1 LAASRLRRALDFT
14 SDCAVVWF
22 AVWTLAAYV
31 GMLTG
36 AHVTLLVALWVAGA
50 LTATAAL
57 VRFRGRSLAARDDEP
72 SPAGEAGLLR
82 SRGRLAGVGVVSGLT
97 AAVLAAASPSVPWVL
112 PASAALLSAACVVLA
127 GRSRSPWTASR
138 GAEILGREGD
148 FIAFGVALCF
158 AAVSLLIRLGNADD
172 VFYVNRA
179 TAVAQLN
186 RIPVLDVIFT
196 HEEAARGGGAGLPVD
211 SYSALQ
217 GAVAHV
223 LGIQAPSVAYYVVP
237 PVATF
242 LAIWS
247 LWRLLRS
254 WAAQRVL
261 LCFGL
266 GSVFWIWST
275 QAQLSSGSYFLTRIW
290 QGKVAFVAWLVPT
303 IYLYLTRWLE
313 GRDGRTAALLVAA
326 GISAIGMT
334 GSATFAGPLIF
345 LTAVVAILA
354 CGDWRRL
361 WAPLVAGAIPLGIG
375 LGVLSR
381 FPLSETVGKGRMPDN
396 DWFYHELF
404 GFGFVC
410 VVAGAAI
417 WLAPWLARA
426 GPPARL
432 ASGIAVVVALLL
444 APGVLGLLHDVSGLT
459 ETLRRTLWL
468 VPTPSLVGLLASAPL
483 PSRFGRM
490 VPIAATAIVACLL
503 VAFGNPLWR
512 SRESGRQLWHFPPAW
527 KANEGRLAMA
537 RTILDRY
544 DGTGPI
550 LVRKGIMAEI
560 AILTTEPKTVNPRS
574 LYLIRTRE
582 SQRLTT
588 ARLKLT
594 AFVMS
599 DRLPPEPVVRKAL
612 VDLQVGLVCL
622 EEGDPEFRARRA
634 VITPAFRQSFG
645 TQGYSCFERRPD
657 GPA

>member
-1 LAASRLRRALDFT
+1 MAASRLRRALDFT

-36 AHVTLLVALWVAGA
+36 ARVTLLVALWVTGA
-50 LTATAAL
+50 LIATAAL
-57 VRFRGRSLAARDDEP
+57 VLLRGRALAALNDEP
-72 SPAGEAGLLR
+72 SPAGEPRRFR
-82 SRGRLAGVGVVSGLT
+82 STGRLAGLGVVSGLT

-112 PASAALLSAACVVLA
+112 PAFAALLSAACLVLA
-127 GRSRSPWTASR
+127 GRFRLPRTATR
-138 GAEILGREGD
+138 GAATLGREGD

-158 AAVSLLIRLGNADD
+158 AALSLVLRFGNADD

-196 HEEAARGGGAGLPVD
+196 HEEAARGGGAGLPLD

-223 LGIQAPSVAYYVVP
+223 LGVQAPSVAYYVVP

-242 LAIWS
+242 LAVWS

-254 WAAQRVL
+254 WAPQRVL

-266 GSVFWIWST
+266 GSVFWIWSAE
-275 QAQLSSGSYFLTRIW
+275 AQLSSGSYFLTRIW

-313 GRDGRTAALLVAA
+313 GREGGTAALLVAT
-326 GISAIGMT
+326 GVSAIGMT
-334 GSATFAGPLIF
+334 GSATFAAPLVF
-345 LTAVVAILA
+345 LTAVLAILA
-354 CGDWRRL
+354 CGDWPRL

-396 DWFYHELF
+396 AWFYHELF

-410 VVAGAAI
+410 VVAGAGI

-444 APGVLGLLHDVSGLT
+444 APGALVLLHDISGLT

-468 VPTPSLVGLLASAPL
+468 VPTPALVGLLASAPL
-483 PSRFGRM
+483 PSRFGRI
-490 VPIAATAIVACLL
+490 VPIGATALVACLL
-503 VAFGNPLWR
+503 IAFGNPLLR
-512 SRESGRQLWHFPPAW
+512 SRAGRVVWQFPPAW
-527 KANEGRLAMA
+527 KANPERLATA
-537 RTILDRY
+537 RDILDRY
-544 DGTGPI
+544 DGSGPI
-550 LVRKGIMAEI
+550 LVRKGVMGEI
-560 AILTTEPKTVNPRS
+560 AILTSEPKAVNPRS
-574 LYLIRTRE
+574 LYLIRTR
-582 SQRLTT
+582 QPRWLTT

-594 AFVMS
+594 AFVMK
-599 DRLPPEPVVRKAL
+599 DRLPSETVVRKAL
-612 VDLQVGLVCL
+612 GDLQVGLVCL
-622 EEGDPEFRARRA
+622 EEDDPEFRARVS
-634 VITPAFRQSFG
+634 VIAPMFRQSFE
-645 TQGYSCFERRPD
+645 THGYSCFERRPR
-657 GPA
+657 GSA